1 MQIIISGRH
10 VELADSLREHL
21 EERFNRLGRFDE
33 NIARIDVTLSEEK
46 KRCLIEANVTTR
58 RRAGIHAGAE
68 ASDFRTAI
76 DRLYEKL
83 SRQLKTRRGKI
94 RERKAIPEIPVVA
107 VEDDEL

>member
-10 VELADSLREHL
+10 VELADGLREHM

-33 NIARIDVTLSEEK
+33 NISRIEVTLSEEK
-46 KRCLIEANVTTR
+46 NRCLVEANVTTR
-58 RRAGIHAGAE
+58 RRAGIHAGSE
-68 ASDFRTAI
+68 ASDFRSAI

-83 SRQLKTRRGKI
+83 SRQLKTRREKL
-94 RERKAIPEIPVVA
+94 RDRKAVPAAPVVA